1 MTVPNVADSSGGGE
15 TALAKETVTD
25 LKLIGFSIEVD
36 DDPIELLMQTDK
48 GAFKVEIPKAQLSNL
63 VYALRF
69 VLDAEEPLRAKREKK
84 QSGTTIPDQR
94 RQGVRNMRNLYEVLD
109 EAQNGEAISELG
121 REFGLTPDQTKAA
134 VTALLPAL
142 SMGLKR
148 STATPEGLGELFG
161 LMGRQPD
168 LYAMYDDPKAAFSR
182 EGRAAGNAALARM
195 FGSPEA
201 SRAIADQAQQFSGVT
216 SDILKKLLPVLA
228 GILIS
233 GLMRSGSGQAKPS
246 APEVPSEQGGGLIDI
261 LRQIF
266 QQGGA
271 EPSGQG
277 SGQQRSPIPPIGDIL
292 GPDRKASP
300 GTQPPSGQPIP
311 MPAPTDAGGA
321 QTTPGGDLL
330 SHILRE
336 MEKAIREGRLKPVVL
351 GPYEIEIPKQA
362 GPSGSGQSQTP
373 AGDIFGQI
381 LRDLLGGKAGQAQ
394 GQPASLM
401 DGAGAAVFGDRLEP
415 GQKVKQSQADA
426 FQQVFE
432 QFFGTQRR

>member
-1 MTVPNVADSSGGGE
+1 
-15 TALAKETVTD
+15 
-25 LKLIGFSIEVD
+25 
-36 DDPIELLMQTDK
+36 
-48 GAFKVEIPKAQLSNL
+48 
-63 VYALRF
+63 
-69 VLDAEEPLRAKREKK
+69 
-84 QSGTTIPDQR
+84 
-94 RQGVRNMRNLYEVLD
+94 MRNLYEILA
-109 EAQNGEAISELG
+109 EAQNGEAIPKLG
-121 REFGLTPDQTKAA
+121 REFGLTPQQTQAA
-134 VTALLPAL
+134 VAALLPAI

-148 STATPEGLGELFG
+148 TTATPEGLGDLFG
-161 LMGRQPD
+161 LMGRQRD
-168 LYAMYDDPKAAFSR
+168 LYAMYDKPKAAFSR

-195 FGSPEA
+195 FASPEA

-216 SDILKKLLPVLA
+216 SGILKKLLPVLA

-246 APEVPSEQGGGLIDI
+246 TPEVPAEQGGGLIDI

-271 EPSGQG
+271 VPSGQG
-277 SGQQRSPIPPIGDIL
+277 SGQTRSPIPPIGDIL
-292 GPDRKASP
+292 GPDRTDP
-300 GTQPPSGQPIP
+300 TNPDMQPPVPSGQPIP
-311 MPAPTDAGGA
+311 MPAPTDADGG
-321 QTTPGGDLL
+321 QITPGGDLL

-336 MEKAIREGRLKPVVL
+336 MEKAIREGRLKPVVI
-351 GPYEIEIPKQA
+351 GPYEIEIPQQS

-401 DGAGAAVFGDRLEP
+401 DGVGGAVFGNLLEA
-415 GQKVKQSQADA
+415 GQTVKQSQVDA
-426 FQQVFE
+426 FQQIFE

>member
-1 MTVPNVADSSGGGE
+1 
-15 TALAKETVTD
+15 
-25 LKLIGFSIEVD
+25 
-36 DDPIELLMQTDK
+36 
-48 GAFKVEIPKAQLSNL
+48 
-63 VYALRF
+63 
-69 VLDAEEPLRAKREKK
+69 
-84 QSGTTIPDQR
+84 
-94 RQGVRNMRNLYEVLD
+94 MRNLYEILA
-109 EAQNGEAISELG
+109 EAQNGEAMPELG
-121 REFGLTPDQTKAA
+121 REFGLTPQQTKAA
-134 VTALLPAL
+134 VAALLPAI

-148 STATPEGLGELFG
+148 TTATPEGLGDLLG

-195 FGSPEA
+195 FGSPDA
-201 SRAIADQAQQFSGVT
+201 SRAIANQAQQFSGVT
-216 SDILKKLLPVLA
+216 SNILKKLLPVLA
-228 GILIS
+228 GLLIS

-277 SGQQRSPIPPIGDIL
+277 SGQRRSPIPPIGDIL

-300 GTQPPSGQPIP
+300 GTQPPAPSEQPIP

-321 QTTPGGDLL
+321 QATPGGDLL
-330 SHILRE
+330 SQILRE
-336 MEKAIREGRLKPVVL
+336 MEKAIREGRLKPVVI

-381 LRDLLGGKAGQAQ
+381 LRDLLSGKAGQVP

-401 DGAGAAVFGDRLEP
+401 DGVGAAVFGDRLEA
-415 GQKVKQSQADA
+415 GQKVTKSQVDA
-426 FQQVFE
+426 FQQIFE
-432 QFFGTQRR
+432 QFLGTQPR

>member
-1 MTVPNVADSSGGGE
+1 MA
-15 TALAKETVTD
+15 ETVTD

-36 DDPIELLMQTDK
+36 DDPIELLLQTDM

-69 VLDAEEPLRAKREKK
+69 ILDAEEPLRAKRERK
-84 QSGTTIPDQR
+84 QSRTTIEQPDQR
-94 RQGVRNMRNLYEVLD
+94 RQGVRNMRNLYEILD
-109 EAQNGEAISELG
+109 EAQNGEAIPQLG
-121 REFGLTPDQTKAA
+121 REFGLTPQQTKAA
-134 VTALLPAL
+134 VTALLPAI

-148 STATPEGLGELFG
+148 TTATPEGLGDLFG
-161 LMGRQPD
+161 LMGRQPE

-195 FGSPEA
+195 FDSPDA

-216 SDILKKLLPVLA
+216 SGILKKLLPVLA

-246 APEVPSEQGGGLIDI
+246 APEASAEQGGGLIDI

-277 SGQQRSPIPPIGDIL
+277 QRRSPIPPIGDIL
-292 GPDRKASP
+292 GPDRTASTSP
-300 GTQPPSGQPIP
+300 DTQRPVPSGQPIP
-311 MPAPTDAGGA
+311 MPAPTDAGGGQA
-321 QTTPGGDLL
+321 TPGGDLL

-381 LRDLLGGKAGQAQ
+381 LRDLLGGKAGQVQ
-394 GQPASLM
+394 GQSASLM
-401 DGAGAAVFGDRLEP
+401 DGAGAAVFGDRLEA
-415 GQKVKQSQADA
+415 GQNVNQSQVDA
-426 FQQVFE
+426 FQQIFE